1 MADVNK
7 LAPYILKWEGGFVD
21 HKADKGG
28 ATNMGV
34 TIATWRQNGYDKDGD
49 GDIDVVDLKL
59 LTKQDVIN
67 RVLKPHYWDRWKA
80 DQIASQPIANIL
92 VDWVWGSGK
101 WGIIIPQRLLG
112 VEADGIVGQ
121 QTITA
126 VNKQSPADL
135 FARIKTARITFLNDI
150 VKNNPS
156 QRVFLKGW
164 INRLNDLKFV

>member
-34 TIATWRQNGYDKDGD
+34 TIGTWRQNGYDKDGD
-49 GDIDVVDLKL
+49 GDIDVIDLKL

-67 RVLKPHYWDRWKA
+67 RILKPHYWDRWKA
-80 DQIASQPIANIL
+80 DQIVSQPIANIL

-112 VEADGIVGQ
+112 VEVDGIVGQ

-135 FARIKTARITFLNDI
+135 FARIKTARLTFLNDI

>member
-34 TIATWRQNGYDKDGD
+34 TIGTWRQNGYDKDGD
-49 GDIDVVDLKL
+49 GDIDVIDLKL

-67 RVLKPHYWDRWKA
+67 RILKPHYWDRWKA
-80 DQIASQPIANIL
+80 DQIVSQPIANIL

-101 WGIIIPQRLLG
+101 WGLIIPQRLLG

-126 VNKQSPADL
+126 VNRQSPSDL
-135 FARIKTARITFLNDI
+135 FARIKTARLTFLNDI
-150 VKNNPS
+150 VNNNPS

>member
-34 TIATWRQNGYDKDGD
+34 TIGTWRQNGYDKDGD
-49 GDIDVVDLKL
+49 GDIDVADLKL

-67 RVLKPHYWDRWKA
+67 RILKPHYWDRWKA
-80 DQIASQPIANIL
+80 DQIVSQPIANIL

-135 FARIKTARITFLNDI
+135 FARIKTARLTFLNDI

>member
-34 TIATWRQNGYDKDGD
+34 TIGTWRQNGYDKDGD
-49 GDIDVVDLKL
+49 GDIDVIDLKL

-67 RVLKPHYWDRWKA
+67 RILKPHYWDRWKA
-80 DQIASQPIANIL
+80 DQIVSQPIANIL

-112 VEADGIVGQ
+112 AEADGVVGQ
-121 QTITA
+121 QTIMA
-126 VNKQSPADL
+126 VNKQNPADL
-135 FARIKTARITFLNDI
+135 FARIKAARITFLNDI
-150 VKNNPS
+150 VNNNPS